1 MAHSI
6 TISDDNLY
14 NQISN
19 YCKENG
25 LKLNIFCT
33 NLLKSAFKNEQYG
46 DIPFGKI
53 KENQEKNE
61 IPLEILNHVQKRVEN
76 IKNETNVIVKPVEQN
91 TIIQKEEKND
101 IHQNDVNIL
110 KEQETKEENNQ
121 EIKPKKRRL

>member
-1 MAHSI
+1 MGHSI

-33 NLLKSAFKNEQYG
+33 NLLKSAFRTEQYG
-46 DIPFGKI
+46 NIPFGEI
-53 KENQEKNE
+53 KRKEEQND
-61 IPLEILNHVQKRVEN
+61 IPLEILNHIQKRVEN
-76 IKNETNVIVKPVEQN
+76 IQNEKNMIVETVEQN
-91 TIIQKEEKND
+91 IMAQEKEKND
-101 IHQNDVNIL
+101 ILQNDVNDL
-110 KEQETKEENNQ
+110 KEQENNQ

>member
-14 NQISN
+14 NQISK

-33 NLLKSAFKNEQYG
+33 NLLKSAFRTEQYG
-46 DIPFGKI
+46 DIPFGEI
-53 KENQEKNE
+53 KRNQKNNE

-76 IKNETNVIVKPVEQN
+76 IKNETKVIVESVEPN
-91 TIIQKEEKND
+91 IIVRKEEKKDEYQEIND
-101 IHQNDVNIL
+101 IQKD
-110 KEQETKEENNQ
+110 KENNNI
-121 EIKPKKRRL
+121 EKKPKKRRL

>member
-33 NLLKSAFKNEQYG
+33 NLLKSAFRTEQYG
-46 DIPFGKI
+46 NIPFGEI
-53 KENQEKNE
+53 KRKEEQND
-61 IPLEILNHVQKRVEN
+61 IPLEILNHIQKRVEN
-76 IKNETNVIVKPVEQN
+76 IQNEKNMIVETVEQN
-91 TIIQKEEKND
+91 IMAQEKEKND
-101 IHQNDVNIL
+101 ILQNDVNDL
-110 KEQETKEENNQ
+110 KEQENNQ